1 MKYFRITIAL
11 AAVIA
16 ALAFPDQAKPG
27 TRKIVTLSSPAQFEP
42 RASARTDGRRPADG
56 MFDANGVNLHY
67 IVQGEGE
74 SVVLIHGLRSSARMN
89 WQMPGIVGL
98 LSKKYKVIAVDMPGH
113 GESDK
118 PANEDAYGLEL
129 VEDVVRLL
137 DHLKIRKAHIVGY
150 SMGGMIAIK
159 FMATHQE
166 RTLSG
171 VVGGMGWLRE
181 GSPLQMIWERLPDRG
196 GITPPACARSLG
208 KLAVTEAE
216 LKSIRVPVVVI
227 VGDRD
232 PVRRLYVAPLQPVR
246 KDWKVIEIED
256 AGHLN
261 CVVKAQFKEAIAE
274 WLDSQERGQTGLRR
288 RISTAS
294 GADQFSPLM
303 YRQGM
308 RQGLFFSQMEAW

>member
-1 MKYFRITIAL
+1 MKYLRIAIAL
-11 AAVIA
+11 AAVIS
-16 ALAFPDQAKPG
+16 ALAFLDQAQPG
-27 TRKIVTLSSPAQFEP
+27 TRKIVTFSSSAQFEP
-42 RASARTDGRRPADG
+42 RASERTGGRRPADR
-56 MFDANGVNLHY
+56 MFDANGVKLHY
-67 IVQGEGE
+67 IVEGEGE
-74 SVVLIHGLRSSARMN
+74 PVVLIHGLSASARIN
-89 WQMPGIVGL
+89 WQMPGIVSL
-98 LSKKYKVIAVDMPGH
+98 LSKKYKVIAMDMPGH

-129 VEDVVRLL
+129 VEDVIRLL

-150 SMGGMIAIK
+150 SMGGMIAVK

-181 GSPLQMIWERLPDRG
+181 GSQLQMIWERLPAG
-196 GITPPACARSLG
+196 GGNIPPACVHSLG

-232 PVRRLYVAPLQPVR
+232 PVRRLYVAPLRPVR
-246 KDWKVIEIED
+246 KDWKFIEIED

-274 WLDSQERGQTGLRR
+274 WLDSQERR
-288 RISTAS
+288 
-294 GADQFSPLM
+294 
-303 YRQGM
+303 
-308 RQGLFFSQMEAW
+308 